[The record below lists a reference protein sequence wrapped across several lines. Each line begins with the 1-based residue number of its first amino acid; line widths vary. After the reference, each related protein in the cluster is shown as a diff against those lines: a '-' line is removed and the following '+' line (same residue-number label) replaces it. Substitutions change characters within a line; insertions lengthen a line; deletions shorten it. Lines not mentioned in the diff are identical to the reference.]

1 MKKYRMLSLV
11 VVAAFL
17 AAAMIA
23 PISAAGTVNLVL
35 DHKDNSANLTVA
47 STSELMVKTNSTSNF
62 SSSSLIFHF
71 LEVLFNTTYN
81 YSLTA
86 KSSANAT
93 IQNVNSMFKSF
104 NSSLAVSYFSMSLKG
119 NQTMANKTEFIDNYS
134 SSLTLNMSGVF
145 SGKIANLSWRNG
157 LSGSNIS
164 KWSNGSASANLSYQ
178 SYHSNLSLYNLS
190 GFSKSLSS
198 WTRTY
203 NAATNITT
211 FTTHSSTVTQVSF
224 YNLTSNLTIRY
235 TSDPVY
241 TIMVHGYAVA
251 SSNSILLENSPNGT
265 FTVWYAIAAVVVV
278 VGVIGAMSLRKRRLS

>member
-23 PISAAGTVNLVL
+23 PISTAGTVNLVL

-47 STSELMVKTNSTSNF
+47 STSELMVKTNSTNGI
-62 SSSSLIFHF
+62 SSVAFGILKN
-71 LEVLFNTTYN
+71 LFNTSYN
-81 YSLTA
+81 YSLIA
-86 KSSANAT
+86 NSSANAT

-164 KWSNGSASANLSYQ
+164 KWSNGGASANLSYQ
-178 SYHSNLSLYNLS
+178 SFHSNLSLYNLS

-241 TIMVHGYAVA
+241 TIMVHGDAVA
-251 SSNSILLENSPNGT
+251 SANSILLENSPNGT

>member
-23 PISAAGTVNLVL
+23 PISTAGTVNLVL

-47 STSELMVKTNSTSNF
+47 STSELMVKTNSTQGKSYFAFGILESFF
-62 SSSSLIFHF
+62 STS
-71 LEVLFNTTYN
+71 YN

-86 KSSANAT
+86 NSSANAT
-93 IQNVNSMFKSF
+93 IHNMNSMFKSF

-119 NQTMANKTEFIDNYS
+119 NQTKANKTEFIDNYS

-164 KWSNGSASANLSYQ
+164 KWSNGGASANLSYSN

-198 WTRTY
+198 WARTY

-241 TIMVHGYAVA
+241 TIMVHGDAVA
-251 SSNSILLENSPNGT
+251 SSNSILLENSSNGT